1 MVRYLHVLKRLTW
14 WCLFI
19 AETQRES
26 WVIAVPTEKSVVF
39 VYLWQKKQDVIIKKT
54 RSLRSILVSFSH
66 PQLGLQNICLSSLPT
81 ISIKAKGIPFPNY
94 EYQSKRYYFY
104 MNLQTFHIKLTS
116 RSRMS
121 NSFSFVSLCLL
132 KILKLHYWVHKY
144 WPFQFKC
151 KQNRIKII
159 LQPVTGRQTSW
170 VQLVC
175 KLKNLH
181 WYYTASLWMALYGQN
196 IYERQT
202 NWFAFIFILCNVP
215 VLDFSKYILQTQK
228 QCNKIR
234 SLHLRFSSV

>member
-1 MVRYLHVLKRLTW
+1 LMPVY
-14 WCLFI
+14 
-19 AETQRES
+19 S
-26 WVIAVPTEKSVVF
+26 WNTEWELMITKVIAVPTEKSVVF

-66 PQLGLQNICLSSLPT
+66 PQLGLQNNLCLSSLPT

-104 MNLQTFHIKLTS
+104 MNLQTFHIKFAS
-116 RSRMS
+116 RSRMP
-121 NSFSFVSLCLL
+121 NSFSLVSPCLL
-132 KILKLHYWVHKY
+132 KILKLHCWVHKY
-144 WPFQFKC
+144 RPFQFKC
-151 KQNRIKII
+151 KQNHIKII
-159 LQPVTGRQTSW
+159 LQPVTGRQTLW

-181 WYYTASLWMALYGQN
+181 WYYTASLWMDLYGQN